1 MAQNGIART
10 IHPAH
15 TMYDGDTVFA
25 LSSGRHTAD
34 ISAVGAFAAE
44 ALAQAVMRA
53 VQTAKSVGKMPA
65 LSDLVSE

>member
-1 MAQNGIART
+1 
-10 IHPAH
+10 
-15 TMYDGDTVFA
+15 MYDGDTVFA

-34 ISAVGAFAAE
+34 ISAVGAFASE
-44 ALAQAVMRA
+44 ALAQAIMRA